1 MAYLSEHYYK
11 LMRLVPEGNGKDIAL
26 RTQYHREQIKAIW
39 LDEDNFI
46 NNWARPSL
54 QRLIDR
60 EIDEMLNK
68 ALNNT
73 EIGIDLTVWR

>member
-11 LMRLVPEGNGKDIAL
+11 MMRLVPEGNGKNIAL
-26 RTQYHREQIKAIW
+26 RTQYHKDKIKSWW

-54 QRLIDR
+54 QRLIDS
-60 EIDEMLNK
+60 EIDEMIDKAFNGADISVNLN
-68 ALNNT
+68 
-73 EIGIDLTVWR
+73 IWH